1 MPSGGREAECSR
13 NSARNWCSR
22 RCGVCGRGCLD
33 YVLSYQILSPNP
45 STISPGVFPS
55 LLGGHSST
63 SASAVM
69 YDACPRQHSHSLP
82 SQVCLRLYETTSSVT
97 NCSEQVAQL
106 DGAI

>member
-1 MPSGGREAECSR
+1 MFAVGGA
-13 NSARNWCSR
+13 WIMY
-22 RCGVCGRGCLD
+22 CLIRSFRPIR
-33 YVLSYQILSPNP
+33 VPLALEL
-45 STISPGVFPS
+45 FPS